1 MGIIF
6 ALLSLDTNRP
16 LTSSRSCRSFRFG
29 FVELRSTDPP
39 AYVLH
44 VRRQL
49 VFFGGTLMLMTH
61 WRKVLMCSCLFAIL
75 IALGAGLVRVAA
87 KSATEAPAG
96 FNTPS
101 FNSAQSISNGLVEPP
116 GDTFARDQQV
126 YEQNETVAQGLGPVY
141 NATSCVN
148 CHQNPNSGA
157 ASQITELRVGH
168 NDVNGN
174 FVNPTILINDGNDT
188 ITGRAI
194 VEDRAIG
201 PQAQETIPATENIR
215 TLRAALNT
223 LGDGFVEAI
232 DDSTLIAIAERQP
245 ELSEGRVHGEVVQA
259 PIFEAPGQTR
269 VGRFGWKDQ
278 HSSLLSFIADAY
290 LNEMGITN
298 RLRPTEVTQVLN
310 TTTGINDQPDEL
322 GLADIDHF
330 AQFVRGTM
338 VPPRDTALAATPAAL
353 TGQHL
358 FRQVGCRPCHV
369 DTIITAPV
377 GTVIDG
383 GMFTVPEA
391 LGDKI
396 IHPFSDFLLHDIGTG
411 DGIVQ
416 VGPQDTANKLRTA
429 PLWGLRTKARFM
441 HDLESLSLQS
451 AISRHSEEATEPV
464 RRFGKL
470 SPEDRPGLL
479 TFLNTM

>member
-1 MGIIF
+1 MYPRRKAIFHGCLLAVAIRLAIGITGVGQQ
-6 ALLSLDTNRP
+6 S
-16 LTSSRSCRSFRFG
+16 
-29 FVELRSTDPP
+29 
-39 AYVLH
+39 
-44 VRRQL
+44 
-49 VFFGGTLMLMTH
+49 
-61 WRKVLMCSCLFAIL
+61 
-75 IALGAGLVRVAA
+75 A
-87 KSATEAPAG
+87 KEAPAG

-101 FNSAQSISNGLVEPP
+101 FNSAASISNGIVEPP
-116 GDTFARDQQV
+116 GDTFARDQNV
-126 YEQNETVAQGLGPVY
+126 YEENEAVKDGLGPVY
-141 NATSCVN
+141 NATSCVT

-168 NDVNGN
+168 NDANGN
-174 FVNPTILINDGNDT
+174 FVNPIIFINDGKDT
-188 ITGRAI
+188 ITGRSI
-194 VEDRAIG
+194 VDDRAIG
-201 PQAQETIPATENIR
+201 PQAQEHIPDTENIR

-232 DDSTLIAIAERQP
+232 EDSTLIAIAERQP
-245 ELSEGRVHGEVVQA
+245 ELSEGRIHGEVVQA

-310 TTTGINDQPDEL
+310 TTTGINDQPDDL

-330 AQFVRGTM
+330 AQFIRGTM
-338 VPPRDTALAATPAAL
+338 VPPRDLTLAATPAAIK
-353 TGQHL
+353 GQQL
-358 FRQVGCRPCHV
+358 FRRLGCSTCHV
-369 DTIITAPV
+369 ETIITAPA

-383 GMFTVPEA
+383 GQFTVPEA

-396 IHPFSDFLLHDIGTG
+396 IHPFGDYLLHDIGTG

-429 PLWGLRTKARFM
+429 PLWGLRDKARFM
-441 HDLESLSLQS
+441 HDLKSLSLEN
-451 AISRHSEEATEPV
+451 AIERHKGEAREAE
-464 RRFGKL
+464 RRFDDL
-470 SPEDRPGLL
+470 SPEERAAMIA
-479 TFLNTM
+479 FLNSL